1 MKTKEKYELVNTLT
15 GEVTKELYLKGNE
28 EIQIKR
34 IRTEKEKAIINNKDE
49 LKRLNARLGGFLR
62 VMYVENEL
70 LFNRM
75 GLDSSEVARVL
86 YLATYMDYENRENG
100 KEGLLVKRIKNN
112 KLEPMT
118 RKDLFEVMKL
128 GNTPFKAFISTM
140 KKAGLLREEEGLFY
154 MNTDYFKKGEATR
167 KETYTRLY
175 IETTKKLYEGCTSRQ
190 HKQLGYILQLIPHCH
205 YESNIICRNINSIYE
220 LKSLNVY
227 KLEEICELL
236 GISTNKGNEKKFE
249 KSLLTFTIKLD
260 GKEYEVFKR
269 VTVTGT
275 GNNSYY
281 VINPLLHFRGK
292 DIKEMKRI
300 VALCSF
306 EPISK

>member
-1 MKTKEKYELVNTLT
+1 MKTKEKYKIVKEYDRET
-15 GEVTKELYLKGNE
+15 GELLSEQV
-28 EIQIKR
+28 KR
-34 IRTEKEKAIINNKDE
+34 IVTEKEKAIINNKDE
-49 LKRLNARLGGFLR
+49 LKRSNARLGGFLR

-70 LFNRM
+70 LFNRI

-86 YLATYMDYENRENG
+86 YLATYMDYENRND
-100 KEGLLVKRIKNN
+100 GLLVRKEKR
-112 KLEPMT
+112 LPVPMT

-128 GNTPFKAFISTM
+128 GKTPFSTFISKM
-140 KKAGLLREEEGLFY
+140 KEIGLLIEKDKQFY

-175 IETTKKLYEGCTSRQ
+175 IEPTRNLYEGCTARQ
-190 HKQLGYILQLIPHCH
+190 HNQLGYILQLIPHCH

-227 KLEEICELL
+227 KLEEICQLL
-236 GISTNKGNEKKFE
+236 GVSTNKGNERKFE
-249 KSLLTFTIKLD
+249 KSLLTFTIKNE

-281 VINPLLHFRGK
+281 VINPLLYFRGK

-300 VALCSF
+300 VTLCSF
-306 EPISK
+306 EAISK

>member
-1 MKTKEKYELVNTLT
+1 MQVKEKYHVINTVT
-15 GEVTKELYLKGNE
+15 GEIIEEIYLKQNE
-28 EIQIKR
+28 QVQIKR
-34 IRTEKEKAIINNKDE
+34 VVTEKEKAIINNKDE

-62 VMYVENEL
+62 VMYVEKEL
-70 LFNRM
+70 LFNKL
-75 GLDSSEVARVL
+75 GLDSSDVARVL
-86 YLATYMDYENRENG
+86 YLATYMDYENRND
-100 KEGLLVKRIKNN
+100 GLLVKKEKR
-112 KLEPMT
+112 LPVPMT
-118 RKDLFEVMKL
+118 RKDLFEIMKL

-140 KKAGLLREEEGLFY
+140 KKAGLLIEEDKQFY

-175 IETTKKLYEGCTSRQ
+175 IDTTRKLYEGCTSRQ

-227 KLEEICELL
+227 KLEEICQLL
-236 GISTNKGNEKKFE
+236 GVSTNKGNERKFE
-249 KSLLTFTIKLD
+249 KSLLTFTIKNE

-300 VALCSF
+300 VTLCSF
-306 EPISK
+306 EPINK